1 MKRSH
6 RSVRLAFPCLAFST
20 VTLLATVAACGRTA
34 GSSEQ
39 QLIELASKASTRL
52 KAQNGDSADA
62 LTKRNAEATERLLRG
77 LIDKEREERMA
88 ADKLLSDRIDV
99 LDSELKAFKDQ
110 VNAKFAVVDKR
121 DLELRAEMTSNF
133 EELRNVDKALA
144 ERIEQEATARAEAIA
159 AVQASQQD
167 LEANTTAKFAA
178 VEKSFD
184 DKLKEQKDV
193 LTAAISTVQ
202 SELETKNKQLQASL
216 DAKTAELASAAE
228 ANKAKIQEEVNKL
241 QAQLDAEKAR
251 ASLIEQAAAAEQAR
265 LDRTI
270 AAMNSVREDL
280 VGEIAKVEGE
290 LNKAKLDL
298 KSQMATESAA
308 HRANLEMAVRGLES
322 QMASLGN
329 DLKAETAALAAK
341 QVEQDK
347 KISTLDSRLEAEKKA
362 REEALSA
369 LKSETENLIKTTDAK
384 TQQELRSLISEVEQ
398 ASSENVESVQ
408 RQLIDALSKQDA
420 NTRIQIL
427 GLTQQMVS
435 VREEASKGREELEKR
450 MLSSI
455 ENVRGELISKVADL
469 NTALS
474 SARSELSSQL
484 TSGLSGLSSEFSEKL
499 KVAEAQLSE
508 DLRKEVAAQ
517 RLEMEGLRLSLK
529 QSEEKW
535 GERLSS
541 ELANVRDEAA
551 NQSAEVKAALD
562 ALDGKIANLSEEDK
576 KIYVELENLSKYSVD
591 AASALA
597 KEQAILKA
605 ALDASNA
612 EYEEKLKQADEGQRA
627 LLEAE
632 RQARADELAKLQTDL
647 VSVKEAQ
654 DKAREDILSQMSAS
668 DDEIKKA
675 LEALDKTTFATVA
688 NLRDAISEERKHT
701 EGKLAQVVS
710 GIEGKLADAAAKT
723 EEVAARVEAVN
734 RAQEEFQAYV
744 AKNYATKGEL
754 EALNLRVE
762 GLEFVTKVMNADMVR
777 ANAEMKAL
785 ISKEV
790 ADAKAELGD
799 RIGKVEAT
807 VDGVKNQLGGA
818 IKDYQAQIKKLS
830 VKMNNS
836 FKKVKSDMKAQDNAL
851 FAAISDSKAMQEK
864 VNADIMASVKQQAA
878 DFEAMSQG
886 FKRELSDKLVQIEGQ
901 IDKTNAELKAEHEA
915 VQAQFAEVV
924 RQEQA
929 MKEQFANELAGLKKE
944 IEDVAKVADQSL
956 KMAEA
961 NAAELQ
967 VVRAGIEEQKKF
979 VAKKFRLQQADIDK
993 LDSTVKDMKADFNKR
1008 LNEVAAHAEELVEN
1022 LGDEVKANFKK
1033 VATDIA
1039 KVKSAQKAV
1048 QAKLVNYY
1056 VETFSMPENT
1066 SPLSWNSDMEQ
1077 FAALV
1082 AEDQDLVLVK
1092 KELKN
1097 GKTKVVGKGPL
1108 VSTLEAF
1115 VEARRAFLR
1124 ALQPQQ
1130 REDGGERIES
1140 YDKSFVPIMTQC
1152 GGNAEATF
1160 ANAFGRDS
1168 FDFLA
1173 DEFIT
1178 GLIYGA
1184 RGLKADALYLKNGQ
1198 LSDGSSLHHFVM
1210 MEAARTLEGA
1220 SNDPKCMS
1228 MIKSWANKTL
1238 NSNEFAAHRDRIAKD
1253 SDFQARIAE
1262 FVKATTDLRTAV
1274 DKLEKRFANDMVKG
1288 QTRIKTAFRKI
1299 TNPTSRFG
1307 KNQVDDVSTSLLAK
1321 MATALSEGADATY
1334 DAIARQEEFDKM
1346 VAVQQQFVK
1355 AMQEENQQDT
1365 AEAKA
1370 IRDEAAKR
1378 EAAMN
1383 KKIATLQSKLNEFD
1397 KTARKVEA
1405 LENKLA
1411 GTNAALSKALD
1422 VVLSLA
1428 IRSGDPEL
1436 VAATKQAGA
1445 LIGYRPKEVGI
1456 VKPKVL
1462 EIQHFFASPALANG
1476 SDTCDGY
1483 RIKRGAGVK
1492 FWHSQGT
1499 MQCWVNFRRIS
1510 RSRWSSAAGTI
1521 WFRVFGAA
1529 KTMRV
1534 RSHMCKGEAKNKYY
1548 CDATFKYQRGAAS
1561 VVHPEDKVIGIP
1573 EQLPSTK
1580 MTGQPNEGVFDVRI
1594 PGILD
1599 PYLSSSERPSWYGET
1614 VNFQAIGSEGQGSVT
1629 KSHRIQLFS
1638 PVILDFMSVGK
1649 PMFKGVAE
1657 SNVKFDLDGNGRSE
1671 RTGWMAGYRDVGLL
1685 ALDLNNNGQ
1694 IDDGSELF
1702 GEGTVINSTG
1712 KKGKDGY
1719 TALAQYD
1726 SNRDGVIDRND
1737 EVFSKLVVWFDR
1749 NHDGKTNSDELV
1761 SLSSTGVTKVGL
1773 NFKRMA
1779 GEDRF
1784 VNGNEL
1790 RTTAKFWGPKQCG
1803 ESGCNSYDVYFST
1816 AFTVSKKD

>member
-1 MKRSH
+1 MKRSNL
-6 RSVRLAFPCLAFST
+6 SVTLAFPCLAFST
-20 VTLLATVAACGRTA
+20 VTLLATVAACGRTS

-39 QLIELASKASTRL
+39 QLIELAAKAATRL
-52 KAQNGDSADA
+52 KAQNGDAADA

-99 LDSELKAFKDQ
+99 LESELKAFKDQ
-110 VNAKFAVVDKR
+110 VNAKFAEVDKR
-121 DLELRAEMTSNF
+121 DLELRSEMTSNF
-133 EELRNVDKALA
+133 EELRKVDAELA
-144 ERIEQEATARAEAIA
+144 NRIEEEAKIRAAEFDK
-159 AVQASQQD
+159 VRGEQSD
-167 LEANTTAKFAA
+167 LEGRVTAKFVA

-184 DKLKEQKDV
+184 EKLKAQEAAM
-193 LTAAISTVQ
+193 TAALSTVKSDLEKQ
-202 SELETKNKQLQASL
+202 NSELQASL
-216 DAKTAELASAAE
+216 DSKTAALASAAE
-228 ANKAKIQEEVNKL
+228 ADKAAMQEEVNKL
-241 QAQLDAEKAR
+241 QAQLNAEKAR
-251 ASLIEQAAAAEQAR
+251 VSLIEQAAAAEKAR
-265 LDRTI
+265 LDKTI
-270 AAMNSVREDL
+270 ADL
-280 VGEIAKVEGE
+280 DATRQALSNKIDEVKLKLDETKLALKEEMATASAARKVE
-290 LNKAKLDL
+290 
-298 KSQMATESAA
+298 
-308 HRANLEMAVRGLES
+308 LEMAVKKLEG
-322 QMASLGN
+322 QMSSLG
-329 DLKAETAALAAK
+329 DELKAETAALAAK

-347 KISTLDSRLEAEKKA
+347 KISSLDSRLTAETKA
-362 REEALSA
+362 RQEALSA
-369 LKSETENLIKTTDAK
+369 LKSETETLIKTTDAK
-384 TQQELRSLISEVEQ
+384 TQQELRSLISQVEQ
-398 ASSENVESVQ
+398 ASSDNVQMVQ
-408 RQLIDALSKQDA
+408 KQLMDALEKQDA
-420 NTRIQIL
+420 DTRIQIL
-427 GLTQQMVS
+427 GLTSQMVA

-450 MLSSI
+450 MLSNI
-455 ENVRGELISKVADL
+455 ENVRGEMISKVADL

-484 TSGLSGLSSEFSEKL
+484 TSGLSSLSSEFSEKL

-508 DLRKEVAAQ
+508 ELRKEVAAQ
-517 RLEMEGLRLSLK
+517 RLEMESLKLSLK
-529 QSEEKW
+529 EAEARFDKELADQATVTATKM
-535 GERLSS
+535 S
-541 ELANVRDEAA
+541 ELKSEYTSLNQDLIAKHEAA
-551 NQSAEVKAALD
+551 TLASQKAASDLQKQIAIQEA
-562 ALDGKIANLSEEDK
+562 AL
-576 KIYVELENLSKYSVD
+576 
-591 AASALA
+591 AASQQEYDAKLA
-597 KEQAILKA
+597 QVSDEQK
-605 ALDASNA
+605 
-612 EYEEKLKQADEGQRA
+612 A

-632 RQARADELAKLQTDL
+632 RQARVAELEKLGNDMNALKSGQEEARKQLEAELKSKLDASDTA
-647 VSVKEAQ
+647 SKEA
-654 DKAREDILSQMSAS
+654 A
-668 DDEIKKA
+668 
-675 LEALDKTTFATVA
+675 EALAEKLRALDETTFATMA
-688 NLRDAISEERKHT
+688 NLKDAIAEERKYT
-701 EGKLAQVVS
+701 EGKLAAAVS
-710 GIEGKLADAAAKT
+710 GIEDKLADAAAET
-723 EEVAARVEAVN
+723 EKVAARVEAVN

-799 RIGKVEAT
+799 RIGKVEAS
-807 VDGVKNQLGGA
+807 VDGLKNQLGGA
-818 IKDYQAQIKKLS
+818 IKDYQSQITKLN
-830 VKMNNS
+830 VKMNAS
-836 FKKVKSDMKAQDNAL
+836 FEKVKADMKAQDNAL

-886 FKRELSDKLVQIEGQ
+886 FKKELSDKMVQLEGQ

-924 RQEQA
+924 KQEQA
-929 MKEQFANELAGLKKE
+929 MKEQFANELSGLKKE

-967 VVRAGIEEQKKF
+967 VVKAGIEEQKKF
-979 VAKKFRLQQADIDK
+979 VAEKFRLQQADIDK
-993 LDSTVKDMKADFNKR
+993 LNSTVNDMKADFNKR

-1033 VATDIA
+1033 VTTDIA
-1039 KVKSAQKAV
+1039 KVKSAQKAN

-1066 SPLSWNSDMEQ
+1066 SPLSWNADMEQ
-1077 FAALV
+1077 FAQLV

-1092 KELKN
+1092 KELSN

-1108 VSTLEAF
+1108 VSTLETF

-1184 RGLKADALYLKNGQ
+1184 RGLKADVLYQKNGQ
-1198 LSDGSSLHHFVM
+1198 LSDGMSLHHFVM
-1210 MEAARTLEGA
+1210 MEAARTLEGG

-1253 SDFQARIAE
+1253 ADFQARIAE
-1262 FVKATTDLRTAV
+1262 FVKATMDLRTAA

-1299 TNPTSRFG
+1299 SNPTTKFG

-1378 EAAMN
+1378 EKAMN
-1383 KKIATLQSKLNEFD
+1383 AKIASLQTKLNEFA
-1397 KTARKVEA
+1397 KTAKDVKA
-1405 LENKLA
+1405 LEGKVA
-1411 GTNAALSKALD
+1411 ATNAALSKALD

-1428 IRSGDPEL
+1428 IKSGDPEL

-1445 LIGYRPKEVGI
+1445 LIGYRPKEIGT

-1462 EIQHFFASPALANG
+1462 EVQHFFASPALANG
-1476 SDTCDGY
+1476 SDACTG
-1483 RIKRGAGVK
+1483 RSIKRGAGVK

-1499 MQCWVNFRRIS
+1499 MQCWVNFRGIS

-1529 KTMRV
+1529 KTMKV
-1534 RSHMCKGEAKNKYY
+1534 WSAHCGSNGSNT
-1548 CDATFKYQRGAAS
+1548 CNSTFKYQAGSASIASGAS
-1561 VVHPEDKVIGIP
+1561 NVSSKI
-1573 EQLPSTK
+1573 
-1580 MTGQPNEGVFDVRI
+1580 TGQPKEGVFDVRI
-1594 PGILD
+1594 PGIME
-1599 PYLSSSERPSWYGET
+1599 PYMRRSQSWYGET
-1614 VNFQAIGSEGQGSVT
+1614 VYFQANGSEGQGSVT
-1629 KSHRIQLFS
+1629 ASHRIQLFS

-1649 PMFKGVAE
+1649 PMFSDVSQ
-1657 SNVKFDLDGNGRSE
+1657 SNVKFDLDGNGRAE
-1671 RTGWMAGYRDVGLL
+1671 RTGWIAGYRDVGLL
-1685 ALDLNNNGQ
+1685 ALDLNNNGT

-1702 GEGTVINSTG
+1702 GEGTIIKSTG

-1726 SNRDGVIDRND
+1726 TNRDGVIDRSD

-1761 SLSSTGVTKVGL
+1761 SLASTGVTKVGL
-1773 NFKRMA
+1773 NFSRMA
-1779 GEDRF
+1779 GDDRF

-1803 ESGCNSYDVYFST
+1803 ASGCNSYDVYFST
-1816 AFTVSKKD
+1816 AFTVSQKD

>member
-1 MKRSH
+1 M
-6 RSVRLAFPCLAFST
+6 SVALAFPCLAFST

-39 QLIELASKASTRL
+39 QLIELAAKAATRL
-52 KAQNGDSADA
+52 KAQNGDAADA

-77 LIDKEREERMA
+77 LIDKEREERME
-88 ADKLLSDRIDV
+88 ADRLLSDRIDV
-99 LDSELKAFKDQ
+99 IESELKAFKDQ
-110 VNAKFAVVDKR
+110 VNAKFAEVDKR
-121 DLELRAEMTSNF
+121 DLELRSEMTSNF
-133 EELRNVDKALA
+133 EELKLVDADLA
-144 ERIEQEATARAEAIA
+144 ARIEAEAKTRADAIK
-159 AVQASQQD
+159 AVQASQAL
-167 LEANTTAKFAA
+167 LEEKTTAQFAA
-178 VEKSFD
+178 VEKTFQE
-184 DKLKEQKDV
+184 KLDAQKAV
-193 LTAAISTVQ
+193 LTAAISTVK
-202 SELETKNKQLQASL
+202 SELEAKNSELQASL
-216 DAKTAELASAAE
+216 DAKTAALESAA
-228 ANKAKIQEEVNKL
+228 KADKAAMQEEVNKL
-241 QAQLDAEKAR
+241 QAQLNVEKAR
-251 ASLIEQAAAAEQAR
+251 VSLIEQAAAAETAR
-265 LDRTI
+265 LDKTI
-270 AAMNSVREDL
+270 DDLNAQRESLSGQIADVEAKLIQAKLDFKEKMETADAAT
-280 VGEIAKVEGE
+280 
-290 LNKAKLDL
+290 KAKL
-298 KSQMATESAA
+298 
-308 HRANLEMAVRGLES
+308 ANEVTKLES
-322 QMASLGN
+322 QMRALGD
-329 DLKAETAALAAK
+329 DLKAETAAL
-341 QVEQDK
+341 
-347 KISTLDSRLEAEKKA
+347 EKKQIA
-362 REEALSA
+362 QGKRISNVSKRLDAEEAARQEAISA
-369 LKSETENLIKTTDAK
+369 LKSETENLIKTTDSK
-384 TQQELRSLISEVEQ
+384 TQEELRSLITQVEQ
-398 ASSENVESVQ
+398 ASSENVATVQ
-408 RQLIDALSKQDA
+408 KQLMDALEEQDA
-420 NTRIQIL
+420 DIRIEIL
-427 GLTQQMVS
+427 GLTDQMVS

-455 ENVRGELISKVADL
+455 ENVRGEMISKVADL

-474 SARSELSSQL
+474 SARSELSEQL
-484 TSGLSGLSSEFSEKL
+484 TNGLSGLSSEFSEKL

-508 DLRKEVAAQ
+508 DIRKEVAAR
-517 RLEMEGLRLSLK
+517 RLEMESLKLSLK
-529 QSEEKW
+529 ATED
-535 GERLSS
+535 RF
-541 ELANVRDEAA
+541 DEQMA
-551 NQSAEVKAALD
+551 AEV
-562 ALDGKIANLSEEDK
+562 
-576 KIYVELENLSKYSVD
+576 SKT
-591 AASALA
+591 ASALA
-597 KEQAILKA
+597 SMKSEYTTLNEELIAKHEAATLVNQKA
-605 ALDASNA
+605 ASDLQKQIAIQEAALAASQK
-612 EYEEKLKQADEGQRA
+612 EYEAKLAQVSDEQKS

-632 RQARADELAKLQTDL
+632 RQARVAELEKLGKDMNALKDGQDEARKQLEAELKSKLDASDTA
-647 VSVKEAQ
+647 SKEA
-654 DKAREDILSQMSAS
+654 A
-668 DDEIKKA
+668 
-675 LEALDKTTFATVA
+675 EALAEKLRALDETTFATMA
-688 NLRDAISEERKHT
+688 NLKDAISEERKYT
-701 EGKLAQVVS
+701 EAKLAVAVS
-710 GIEGKLADAAAKT
+710 GIESELAKAAAKT

-790 ADAKAELGD
+790 ADAKAELGE

-818 IKDYQAQIKKLS
+818 IKDYQAQINKLS

-886 FKRELSDKLVQIEGQ
+886 FKKDLSDKMVQLEGQ

-967 VVRAGIEEQKKF
+967 VVKAGIEEQKKF
-979 VAKKFRLQQADIDK
+979 VAEKFRLQQADIDK

-1108 VSTLEAF
+1108 VSTLETF

-1198 LSDGSSLHHFVM
+1198 LSDGTSLHHFVM
-1210 MEAARTLEGA
+1210 MEAARTLEGG

-1288 QTRIKTAFRKI
+1288 QTRIKKAFRKI

-1397 KTARKVEA
+1397 NTARKVEA
-1405 LENKLA
+1405 LEDKLA

-1476 SDTCDGY
+1476 SDTCTGN

-1492 FWHSQGT
+1492 FWHSQGA

-1521 WFRVFGAA
+1521 FFRVFGAA
-1529 KTMRV
+1529 KSMKVWSNHCGSNGANT
-1534 RSHMCKGEAKNKYY
+1534 CN
-1548 CDATFKYQRGAAS
+1548 ATFKFQAGAAS
-1561 VVHPEDKVIGIP
+1561 VASGAGNVSAKI
-1573 EQLPSTK
+1573 
-1580 MTGQPNEGVFDVRI
+1580 TGQPKEGVFDVRI
-1594 PGILD
+1594 PGIME
-1599 PYLSSSERPSWYGET
+1599 PYLRRSRSWYGET

-1657 SNVKFDLDGNGRSE
+1657 SNVKFDLDGNGRAE

-1685 ALDLNNNGQ
+1685 ALDLNNNGI

-1737 EVFSKLVVWFDR
+1737 KVFSKLVVWFDR